1 MNTQQAK
8 RIPLQDILSRLGH
21 QPAKQV
27 RGELWYYSPFRP
39 ETVPSFKINTE
50 RNVWY
55 DFGEGEGGNVID
67 FVMKFHK
74 VGTVSEALSHLCSFD
89 QPVFPSFASGSAPA
103 SRPVASKPVERPE
116 VVVKPLQHKALVN
129 YLAGRGIPIEL
140 AARYIDEIHYTRD
153 GKDYFA
159 LGFRNA
165 SDGYELRNPY
175 FKGTHGPKDITVLQG
190 LGSPSETLSVF
201 EGFLDFLSAQVAGSL
216 MQPLPTVIV
225 MNSTALKDRTV
236 AAIRESGASRVDLY
250 LDHDKTGRDI
260 TAFLKQELAGVDVVD
275 CSSLYAGYKDF
286 NESVV
291 ASLETTPGA
300 LRQR

>member
-27 RGELWYYSPFRP
+27 RGELWYCSPFRP

-55 DFGEGEGGNVID
+55 DFGEGDGGNVLD

-74 VGTVSEALSHLCSFD
+74 VGTVSEALSHLGAFD
-89 QPVFPSFASGSAPA
+89 QPVFPSFA
-103 SRPVASKPVERPE
+103 PVAATSSLPVAPKPVERPE
-116 VVVKPLQHKALVN
+116 VVVKPLQHKALIN
-129 YLAGRGIPIEL
+129 YLAGRGIPSEL

-175 FKGTHGPKDITVLQG
+175 FKGTHGPKDITILQG

-201 EGFLDFLSAQVAGSL
+201 EGFLDFLSAQVAGVLS
-216 MQPLPTVIV
+216 QPLPTVIV

-260 TAFLKQELAGVDVVD
+260 TSYLRQELTGLDIADCAG
-275 CSSLYAGYKDF
+275 LYVGHKDF
-286 NESVV
+286 NEYLTAGRPRAVS
-291 ASLETTPGA
+291 
-300 LRQR
+300 R